1 LPDGVHLILIKKE
14 EVTDRFDSSYQEV
27 THLMRMTMMVG
38 RSMYDV
44 LDIKPM
50 NYQDL
55 ETGASMSRV
64 GRIRTYTS
72 SAGRSEHLGNLG

>member
-14 EVTDRFDSSYQEV
+14 EVTDRSDSSYQEA

-50 NYQDL
+50 NNQDL

-64 GRIRTYTS
+64 GRR
-72 SAGRSEHLGNLG
+72 

>member
-14 EVTDRFDSSYQEV
+14 EVTDRSDSSYQEA
-27 THLMRMTMMVG
+27 THLVRMTMMVG

-44 LDIKPM
+44 LDIKRM

-64 GRIRTYTS
+64 GRR
-72 SAGRSEHLGNLG
+72 

>member
-14 EVTDRFDSSYQEV
+14 EVTDRSDSSHQEAA
-27 THLMRMTMMVG
+27 HLMRMTMMVG

-55 ETGASMSRV
+55 ESGASMSRV
-64 GRIRTYTS
+64 ERR
-72 SAGRSEHLGNLG
+72 

>member
-1 LPDGVHLILIKKE
+1 LPDGVRLILIKKE
-14 EVTDRFDSSYQEV
+14 EVTDRSDSSHQEA

-64 GRIRTYTS
+64 GRR
-72 SAGRSEHLGNLG
+72 